1 MAECFAGSQPPE
13 GALSAFGRPGA
24 TEMPTLADEV
34 SSSNA
39 WLSADELLAGGT
51 LRFEVEVP
59 AALVDPARAPGRVRL
74 RPLTVSDLQL
84 ITRAAR
90 DNGNLVAALMVKT
103 AIEEPA
109 MSVAQVNAMPIG
121 LLEFLLAEVNRVSG
135 LAVAPGALERAA
147 EQPIARAAHVL
158 ARRFG
163 WTPQQIGELT
173 LGQILLHLQM
183 LGDEGQTDG

>member
-1 MAECFAGSQPPE
+1 
-13 GALSAFGRPGA
+13 
-24 TEMPTLADEV
+24 MPTLADDV